1 MKETKNK
8 EIIMKGLKPTLLALC
23 VAGVPPAAVAEIQML
38 DDSAMGMIT
47 GQAGVTIELETK
59 LNIDRFIYTDEGSM
73 EINDIFVGGTNRSD
87 MFSELGVNLMG
98 GAAQETDLLDN
109 VRIEIDIL
117 SDGDAIINVLP
128 QTFGAVDL
136 RVSTGAWNLTGTGG
150 STTILDNFNADI
162 LMGGANIEIDAD
174 TDVMNLRTDIAV
186 DDMDFDMPFLAL
198 GIRDFRLTGNT
209 YDPVRNKNIPD
220 LFAKVDLDIYKRA
233 NSLGVDSLA
242 IDLNSFNADITMGG
256 VLVGGTSIGTVFVDD
271 LAITNT
277 QLLVYGH

>member
-1 MKETKNK
+1 
-8 EIIMKGLKPTLLALC
+8 MKGLKPTLLALC

-117 SDGDAIINVLP
+117 SDGDAIINVLAP
-128 QTFGAVDL
+128 FSPWTPALDSSL
-136 RVSTGAWNLTGTGG
+136 SKSPRNNLKRP
-150 STTILDNFNADI
+150 S
-162 LMGGANIEIDAD
+162 
-174 TDVMNLRTDIAV
+174 
-186 DDMDFDMPFLAL
+186 
-198 GIRDFRLTGNT
+198 
-209 YDPVRNKNIPD
+209 RNC
-220 LFAKVDLDIYKRA
+220 
-233 NSLGVDSLA
+233 
-242 IDLNSFNADITMGG
+242 
-256 VLVGGTSIGTVFVDD
+256 GTSR
-271 LAITNT
+271 NNE
-277 QLLVYGH
+277 